1 MEPIVLDTS
10 ITMAWC
16 FEDEAVP
23 YTEELL
29 NWCAAG
35 TTVYV
40 ASIWPLEVTNV
51 LLNAQ
56 KKGRVNEKQVE
67 EFLDVLLHLP
77 IQVEPVF
84 SERAFQ
90 DIRKLAQAHRLT
102 SYDAAYLEL
111 AIRRQLP
118 LASLDGDLRKAANA
132 AGVKLITLPQ
142 SSQP

>member
-16 FEDEAVP
+16 FDDETTP
-23 YTEELL
+23 YTEALL

-35 TTVYV
+35 NDIYV
-40 ASIWPLEVTNV
+40 ASVWPLEVTNV

-56 KKGRVNEKQVE
+56 RKGRITGQQVE
-67 EFLDVLLHLP
+67 EFLAVLSRLSIHIEEVLP
-77 IQVEPVF
+77 
-84 SERAFQ
+84 ERAFQ
-90 DIRKLAQAHRLT
+90 DTRKLAQTHRLT
-102 SYDAAYLEL
+102 SYDAAYLEV

-118 LASLDGDLRKAANA
+118 LASLDDDLKKAAIA
-132 AGVKLITLPQ
+132 TGVRLINLPQ

>member
-1 MEPIVLDTS
+1 MEALVLDAS

-16 FEDEAVP
+16 FDDEATP

-35 TTVYV
+35 TAMHV

-56 KKGRVNEKQVE
+56 RRGRVTEERVE
-67 EFLDVLLHLP
+67 QFLDVLSRLP
-77 IQVEPVF
+77 IHIDPVLMQ
-84 SERAFQ
+84 RATF
-90 DIRKLAQAHRLT
+90 DVRKLAHAHRLT

-111 AIRRQLP
+111 ALRHDLP
-118 LASLDGDLRKAANA
+118 LATLDDNLKKAALA
-132 AGVKLITLPQ
+132 SAVRLIAV
-142 SSQP
+142 